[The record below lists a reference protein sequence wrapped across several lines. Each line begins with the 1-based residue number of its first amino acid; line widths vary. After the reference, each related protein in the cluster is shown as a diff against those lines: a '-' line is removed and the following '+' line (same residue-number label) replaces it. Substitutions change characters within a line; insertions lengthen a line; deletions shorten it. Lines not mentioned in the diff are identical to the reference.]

1 MNRFIVILFLFTLSC
16 WYEARS
22 QSGFNI
28 DSLKVVEDTIGLSI
42 EKVENLSRLYN
53 ATLYSSSDLAY
64 KYALQELKT
73 ARTIDYPLGVGLAY
87 YHLGVYHNNTDH
99 ADSAKYYYLLAKGQF
114 EQLNDLERIVNV
126 NHGLAIIEYSQGHY
140 DEAIEILKSNVTINL
155 EKKYDSLI
163 TENELNLAVAYDLMG
178 QIQLFKGNHNI
189 ALRETLKALQILDS
203 LDEPIRKADALNHL
217 ASIEFYLNNY
227 ENTIN
232 YNKEALQIYHQ
243 YNDKYYASQVLNDIG
258 NTYYYLKKYDS
269 AIAYLDKA
277 VLLSR
282 EIKSSDIEGTAL
294 NNLGKVYSQ
303 LGEFSK
309 SISLSEQALQIHEKT
324 GSKNKIVESLAD
336 LGMVYNEMKLY
347 RRAIQYFDQALEL
360 AIEIGVKENIRMAY
374 YDRAISYEK
383 LGNFQQALLDYK
395 AYKNMEDSIFSET
408 KSQQIEEMRT
418 IYETEKKEQQIAL
431 QQNEIDLLEEKNK
444 VNLLRQIL
452 LIAGIFL
459 CIIIIGLVYFAM
471 RQKVKRKQLEKEV
484 IDKELE
490 FKKQEL
496 TTHAL
501 HLANKNEIL
510 EDLKD
515 QIIQLKKN
523 GSQSGNFSSLV
534 NTIKLNL
541 QDDKNWE
548 NFSKYFEQVHKDFNS
563 KIKRKYPQ
571 VTAHELRLMALL
583 KMNLSSKEIANILN
597 ISNEGIKKARYR
609 LRKKLNIG
617 SEDSLND
624 LIIGL

>member
-1 MNRFIVILFLFTLSC
+1 MNRFIAISLLIIISS
-16 WYEARS
+16 WNEART
-22 QSGFNI
+22 QSVFNI
-28 DSLKVVEDTIGLSI
+28 DSLKAVEDTIGLSI
-42 EKVENLSRLYN
+42 EKVENLSRLFN
-53 ATLYSSSDLAY
+53 GTLYSSAEMAY
-64 KYALQELKT
+64 QYALSELNT
-73 ARTIDYPLGVGLAY
+73 AKKIDYASGMGMAY

-99 ADSAKYYYLLAKGQF
+99 ADSAKYYYLMAKDQF

-126 NHGLAIIEYSQGHY
+126 NHGLAIMEYSQGHY
-140 DEAIEILKSNVTINL
+140 DAAIERLKSNVTINL
-155 EKKYDSLI
+155 EKEYDSLI
-163 TENELNLAVAYDLMG
+163 NDKKLNLAVAYDLLG
-178 QIQLFKGNHNI
+178 QIHLFKGNHNI

-203 LDEPIRKADALNHL
+203 LDEPVRRADALNHL
-217 ASIEFYLNNY
+217 GSIEFYLNNY
-227 ENTIN
+227 DNTIT
-232 YNKEALQIYHQ
+232 YNKEALQIYTE
-243 YNDKYYASQVLNDIG
+243 YNDKFYSSQVLNDIG
-258 NTYYYLKKYDS
+258 NTYYYLRQYDS

-277 VLLSR
+277 VQLSR
-282 EIKSSDIEGTAL
+282 EIKSSDLEGTAL
-294 NNLGKVYSQ
+294 NNLGKVYSR

-324 GSKNKIVESLAD
+324 GSKNKVVESLAD

-347 RRAIQYFDQALEL
+347 RKAIEYFDRALEL
-360 AIEIGVKENIRMAY
+360 AVEIGVKENIRMAY

-383 LGNFQQALLDYK
+383 LGNYQQALQDYK

-418 IYETEKKEQQIAL
+418 IYETEQKEQQIAL

-452 LIAGIFL
+452 LIAGIVL
-459 CIIIIGLVYFAM
+459 CIVIIGLVYFAM

-484 IDKELE
+484 LDKELE

-515 QIIQLKKN
+515 QFVQLRKN
-523 GSQSGNFSSLV
+523 GGQPGNINSLV

-563 KIKRKYPQ
+563 KIKQQYPH

-583 KMNLSSKEIANILN
+583 KMNLSSKEIASILN

-624 LIIGL
+624 LIIGI